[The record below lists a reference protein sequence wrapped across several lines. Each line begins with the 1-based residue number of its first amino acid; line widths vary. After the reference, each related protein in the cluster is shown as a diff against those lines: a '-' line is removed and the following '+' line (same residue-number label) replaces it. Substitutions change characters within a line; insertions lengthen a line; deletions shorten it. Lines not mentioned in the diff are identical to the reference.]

1 MPRRFWENFGA
12 DVDNPN
18 AAGDERPPDAEEEP
32 VSAIGEPHSL
42 GQAIHRLR
50 AKWGAILAFGLLLML
65 LGAASLAFVMF
76 STLAMVTLN
85 GVLLVVAGAAEIGVG
100 MHARSWGRFF
110 LWVAGGVLYVL
121 AGVFCI
127 FDPAAASAILTLM
140 IGAGLI
146 AAGLVRAYLA
156 FELPASPRR
165 SMVWFGSA
173 VTFLLGLI
181 IVIHWPMSS
190 AYVLGTLLSVDL
202 LFHGAG
208 WVSFALGLR
217 AHR

>member
-1 MPRRFWENFGA
+1 MRRRFWGNFGA
-12 DVDNPN
+12 GVDNPH
-18 AAGDERPPDAEEEP
+18 AAGDERAPDGEEEP
-32 VSAIGEPHSL
+32 LSAIGEPHSL

-50 AKWGAILAFGLLLML
+50 AKWGAIVAFGLLLML
-65 LGAASLAFVMF
+65 LGAASLAFVVF

-110 LWVAGGVLYVL
+110 LWVAGGGLYVL

-127 FDPAAASAILTLM
+127 FDPRAASAILTLM

-146 AAGLVRAYLA
+146 AAAIVRAYLA

-165 SMVWFGSA
+165 SLVGFGCA

-190 AYVLGTLLSVDL
+190 AYVLGTLLGVDL

>member
-1 MPRRFWENFGA
+1 MRLRSWAICGA
-12 DVDNPN
+12 GVDNPHG
-18 AAGDERPPDAEEEP
+18 AGDERPPDAEEDAL
-32 VSAIGEPHSL
+32 SAAGDTQSL
-42 GQAIHRLR
+42 GAAIYRLR

-65 LGAASLAFVMF
+65 LGVASLAFVFF

-85 GVLLVVAGAAEIGVG
+85 GVLFVVAGAAEIGVG

-110 LWVAGGVLYVL
+110 LWVVGGVLYIL
-121 AGVFCI
+121 AGLFCI
-127 FDPAAASAILTLM
+127 LNPLAASEILTLM

-146 AAGLVRAYLA
+146 AAAIVRAYLA

-165 SMVWFGSA
+165 AVVWLGCA

-190 AYVLGTLLSVDL
+190 AYVLGTLLGVDL
-202 LFHGAG
+202 FFHGAG
-208 WVSFALGLR
+208 WVSFALSLR

>member
-1 MPRRFWENFGA
+1 LSA
-12 DVDNPN
+12 T
-18 AAGDERPPDAEEEP
+18 DEL
-32 VSAIGEPHSL
+32 HSL
-42 GQAIHRLR
+42 GGAVHGLR
-50 AKWGAILAFGLLLML
+50 AKWGSILAFGLLLML
-65 LGAASLAFVMF
+65 LGVASLAFVFF

-110 LWVAGGVLYVL
+110 LWVAGGVLYIL

-127 FDPAAASAILTLM
+127 FDPLAASAILTLM
-140 IGAGLI
+140 IGVGLI
-146 AAGLVRAYLA
+146 AAAVVRAYLG
-156 FELPASPRR
+156 FQLSGGSRR
-165 SMVWFGSA
+165 AVWLGAA

-181 IVIHWPMSS
+181 IVVHWPMSS
-190 AYVLGTLLSVDL
+190 AYVLGTLLGVDL

-217 AHR
+217 ALR

>member
-1 MPRRFWENFGA
+1 MRRRFWVISGA
-12 DVDNPN
+12 GVDIKD
-18 AAGDERPPDAEEEP
+18 AAGDERRPDREEEP
-32 VSAIGEPHSL
+32 LSAIGERHNL
-42 GQAIHRLR
+42 GEAIHRLR

-65 LGAASLAFVMF
+65 LGAISFAFVSF

-110 LWVAGGVLYVL
+110 LWVAGGVLYTL

-127 FDPAAASAILTLM
+127 FDPFAASAILTLM

-146 AAGLVRAYLA
+146 AAAAVRAYLG

-165 SMVWFGSA
+165 SLVWLGCA

-181 IVIHWPMSS
+181 IVMHWPMSS
-190 AYVLGTLLSVDL
+190 AYVLGTLLGVDL

-208 WVSFALGLR
+208 WASFALGLR